1 MEAATKEAGTI
12 WRNALYRTIWR
23 WHFYAGLLV
32 IPFVLILAVTGAA
45 YLFKPQVDRWEERA
59 WRGLPAA
66 HLASPDAQRA
76 AALAAFPGAVFHSY
90 RLPEA
95 PGDAALVHLRLPG
108 GTGMRDVFVSPEGRV
123 VGALNPERRVMQIV
137 HDIHGDLLV
146 GRQGAWAVELAGSWA
161 IVMVLSGLY
170 LWWPRGRGLAGV
182 VWPRL
187 GRGRQVLWRDLH
199 AVTGFWVAGL
209 ALVLLV
215 TALPWAGVWGSAFKS
230 VRQELGWTKG
240 KQDWTIGGGASAK
253 DAAGDDADP
262 HAAHREHDHAAMAAM
277 PGMAAQAPGA
287 IDHSAHGMSPV
298 LLSEIVGR
306 AAAAHL
312 AFPVIVS
319 PPNAATPGWTV
330 KSDTQNRPRRA
341 TLTYDALTGAEMS
354 RETFA
359 DKHPI
364 DRAVGYGVA
373 WHEGQLLGW
382 FNQLVGVLTAL
393 MLIALTVSGFVLW
406 RRRKPASALGGGLG
420 APPLPEVPARIG
432 GVVGI
437 VLLLAALL
445 PMLAISLAVLWL
457 AERLVLANLPPVAR
471 WLGLAPA

>member
-1 MEAATKEAGTI
+1 MEAATMEWG
-12 WRNALYRTIWR
+12 ALYRTIWR

-32 IPFVLILAVTGAA
+32 IPFILILAATGAA

-59 WRGLPAA
+59 WRGLSAA
-66 HLASPDAQRA
+66 NLASPDAQRD
-76 AALAAFPGAVFHSY
+76 AALAAFPGATFHSY
-90 RLPEA
+90 RLPQA
-95 PGDAALVHLRLPG
+95 LGDAALVHLGLPG
-108 GTGMRDVFVSPEGRV
+108 GKGMRDVFVSPEGDV
-123 VGALNPERRVMQIV
+123 VGVLDPDRRLMQIV
-137 HDIHGDLLV
+137 HDIHGELLL

-161 IVMVLSGLY
+161 IPMIVSGLY
-170 LWWPRGRGLAGV
+170 LWWPRGRALAGV
-182 VWPRL
+182 AWPRL

-240 KQDWTIGGGASAK
+240 KQDWTVGGGQGAK
-253 DAAGDDADP
+253 NAGDDADP
-262 HAAHREHDHAAMAAM
+262 HAAHREHDHAAMAVM
-277 PGMAAQAPGA
+277 PGVASLPPGTL
-287 IDHSAHGMSPV
+287 DHSGHGMSRV

-306 AAAAHL
+306 AATARL

-319 PPNAATPGWTV
+319 PPRAAAPMWTV
-330 KSDTQNRPRRA
+330 KSDTQNRPQRV
-341 TLTYDALTGAEMS
+341 TITYDALTGAETS

-364 DRAVGYGVA
+364 DRAVGYGIA
-373 WHEGQLLGW
+373 WHEGHLLGW

-393 MLIALTVSGFVLW
+393 MLITLAVSGFILW
-406 RRRKPASALGGGLG
+406 RRRKPVGGFRTALG
-420 APPLPEVPARIG
+420 APPLPAMPARIG

-437 VLLLAALL
+437 VLMLAALL
-445 PMLAISLAVLWL
+445 PMLAISLAILWL

-471 WLGLAPA
+471 WLGLAPVTRG

>member
-1 MEAATKEAGTI
+1 MDRGV
-12 WRNALYRTIWR
+12 LYRTIWR

-32 IPFVLILAVTGAA
+32 IPFILILAVTGAA

-66 HLASPDAQRA
+66 NLASPDAQRD
-76 AALAAFPGAVFHSY
+76 AALAAFPGAAFHSY
-90 RLPEA
+90 RLPA
-95 PGDAALVHLRLPG
+95 TPGDAALIHLGLPG
-108 GTGMRDVFVSPEGRV
+108 GNGMRDVFVSPEGEV
-123 VGALNPERRVMQIV
+123 VGALDPDRRVMQIV
-137 HDIHGDLLV
+137 HDIHGELLL
-146 GRQGAWAVELAGSWA
+146 GRQGSWAVELAGSWA
-161 IVMVLSGLY
+161 IVMILSGLY

-182 VWPRL
+182 AWPRL
-187 GRGRQVLWRDLH
+187 GKGRQVAWRDLH

-240 KQDWTIGGGASAK
+240 QQDWTVGGGPTTK

-262 HAAHREHDHAAMAAM
+262 HAAHREHDHVAMAAIPGVTAM
-277 PGMAAQAPGA
+277 PGMTK
-287 IDHSAHGMSPV
+287 DHSGHGMSPV

-312 AFPVIVS
+312 AYPVIVS
-319 PPNAATPGWTV
+319 PPTTAAPAWTV
-330 KSDTQNRPRRA
+330 KSDTQNRPRRV
-341 TLTYDALTGAEMS
+341 TLAYDALTGAETS

-359 DKHPI
+359 DKHAI
-364 DRAVGYGVA
+364 DRAVGYGIA
-373 WHEGQLLGW
+373 WHEGHLFGW

-406 RRRKPASALGGGLG
+406 RLRKPASALGGGLG
-420 APPLPEVPARIG
+420 PPPLPAVPARIG
-432 GVVGI
+432 GVVAI
-437 VLLLAALL
+437 VLLLAVLL